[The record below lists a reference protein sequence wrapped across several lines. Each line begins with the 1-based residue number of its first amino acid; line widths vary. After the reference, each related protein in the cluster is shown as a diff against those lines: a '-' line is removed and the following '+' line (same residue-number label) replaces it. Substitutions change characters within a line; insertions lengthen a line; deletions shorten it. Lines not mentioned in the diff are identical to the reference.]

1 MKSISFSANIRQQ
14 YMASPS
20 LISAPKTGGNASLSI
35 PTCSPPGHHPAHH
48 SQAPRQATGNVTQSI
63 PKILARK
70 FHMDVIITN
79 TAVSKFNRFLKSAAS
94 SLTSGLDLSIS
105 PVDGKLVAVG
115 VLDILPSCVSSV
127 YVFYDPDYNDLQIGK
142 VSRPRSDL
150 TFCIAHSVFQDIC
163 AP

>member
-1 MKSISFSANIRQQ
+1 
-14 YMASPS
+14 
-20 LISAPKTGGNASLSI
+20 
-35 PTCSPPGHHPAHH
+35 
-48 SQAPRQATGNVTQSI
+48 
-63 PKILARK
+63 
-70 FHMDVIITN
+70 MDVIITN
-79 TAVSKFNRFLKSAAS
+79 TAVSQFTRFLKSAAS

-150 TFCIAHSVFQDIC
+150 TFCTAHSVFQDIC